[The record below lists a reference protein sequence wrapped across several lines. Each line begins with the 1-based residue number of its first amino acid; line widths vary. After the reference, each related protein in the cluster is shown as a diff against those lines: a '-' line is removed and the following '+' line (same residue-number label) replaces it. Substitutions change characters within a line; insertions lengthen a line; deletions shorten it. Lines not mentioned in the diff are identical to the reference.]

1 MIDLRFLGFAEARQ
15 PEYKEKK
22 GIGYMLYG
30 DRNDYPNYLV
40 ELFNK
45 SAKHNAIIKSKVHYI
60 TGNGWT
66 GSDEAQTFIA
76 KVNRMESLDEL
87 TRKVSLDVELF
98 GGYYLELIWSAT
110 GQLAEVW
117 HCDYTKIRTNKDN
130 TQFWYKD
137 DWKDNKEDFIVYPAF
152 NPSFPTGKQ
161 ILYVKEYRPD
171 MGIYSLPGYFG
182 ALNYIESDIEI
193 SKTVL
198 GNAQTGF
205 SASKLITLPNGE
217 PSDDEKRNIEK
228 RFTNRFSGSD
238 GKKFILAFVND
249 SARKPIVEDLGASDI
264 TKEDFAKVDSLI
276 QTNIF
281 SGHQIT
287 TPSIFGIAEA
297 GKLGARSE
305 MRDGYEIFKNTYVNA
320 KQMHLEGVFNM
331 LANFRG
337 IQDPAL
343 KIMPTEPIGIEFSE
357 AAMIQNMTKDEI
369 REKLN
374 LPILQVDASN
384 DSQKVI
390 DGITGLSP
398 LVANKVLES
407 MTPDE
412 IRALVGL
419 PSTTVPQLD
428 ANGNLLP
435 PLEGLSVNE
444 HIKGLKGR
452 EWQNM
457 QRIIR
462 EFTKGKINREQ
473 ATAMLKTGYALSDEE
488 ITTWLG
494 SEELEFADQD
504 FSLFLEF
511 GEDKNDFNIWKTK
524 QRFSDE
530 EDLQTFAD
538 VSQLESNIL
547 DQISK
552 QKDVTP
558 EVLAKVLKT
567 DVKTINNVIAD
578 LEERGILKSKS
589 TSIGKGID
597 KNVIIERELTKPLA
611 KIVED
616 VKPTTTEILI
626 RYSYAWIAGYSNSDI
641 DTSRPFCKTLLA
653 ANRFY
658 SRSDIEQMS
667 ARLGYSVWDRRGGWW
682 TKPSGKHSE
691 SCRHQWQT
699 NVVTRKK

>member
-76 KVNRMESLDEL
+76 KVNRMESLNEL

-110 GQLAEVW
+110 GQLSEIW

-137 DWKDNKEDFIVYPAF
+137 EWKDNKEDFIVYPAF

-305 MRDGYEIFKNTYVNA
+305 MRDGYEIFKNTYVNS

-343 KIMPTEPIGIEFSE
+343 KITPTEPIGFEFTE
-357 AAMIQNMTKDEI
+357 AILKEIAPKEWLLEKAGIDITKY
-369 REKLN
+369 
-374 LPILQVDASN
+374 PTA
-384 DSQKVI
+384 
-390 DGITGLSP
+390 
-398 LVANKVLES
+398 VAG
-407 MTPDE
+407 TPTE
-412 IRALVGL
+412 
-419 PSTTVPQLD
+419 Q
-428 ANGNLLP
+428 
-435 PLEGLSVNE
+435 LSVNE
-444 HIKGLKGR
+444 HIKSLKGR

-494 SEELEFADQD
+494 SEDLEFADQD
-504 FSLFLEF
+504 FTLFLEF

-567 DVKTINNVIAD
+567 DVKTINNVLAD

-597 KNVIIERELTKPLA
+597 KNVIIERELSKPLA

-658 SRSDIEQMS
+658 SRSDIEQIS

>member
-76 KVNRMESLDEL
+76 KVNRMESLNEL

-137 DWKDNKEDFIVYPAF
+137 EWKDNKEDFIVYPAF

-305 MRDGYEIFKNTYVNA
+305 MRDGYEIFKNTYVNS

-343 KIMPTEPIGIEFSE
+343 KITPTEPIGFEFTE
-357 AAMIQNMTKDEI
+357 AILKEIAPKEWLLEKAGIDITKYPTAI
-369 REKLN
+369 
-374 LPILQVDASN
+374 A
-384 DSQKVI
+384 
-390 DGITGLSP
+390 G
-398 LVANKVLES
+398 
-407 MTPDE
+407 TPTE
-412 IRALVGL
+412 
-419 PSTTVPQLD
+419 Q
-428 ANGNLLP
+428 
-435 PLEGLSVNE
+435 LSVNE
-444 HIKGLKGR
+444 HIKSLKGR

-494 SEELEFADQD
+494 SEDLEFADQD
-504 FSLFLEF
+504 FTLFLEF

-530 EDLQTFAD
+530 DDLQTFAD

-567 DVKTINNVIAD
+567 DVKTINNVLAD

-597 KNVIIERELTKPLA
+597 KNVIIERELSKPLA

-658 SRSDIEQMS
+658 SRSDIEQIS

>member
-76 KVNRMESLDEL
+76 KVNRMESLNEL

-137 DWKDNKEDFIVYPAF
+137 EWKDNKEDFIVYPAF

-161 ILYVKEYRPD
+161 ILYVKEYSPD

-305 MRDGYEIFKNTYVNA
+305 MRDGYEIFKNTYVNS

-343 KIMPTEPIGIEFSE
+343 KITPTEPIGFEFTE
-357 AAMIQNMTKDEI
+357 AILKEIAPKEWLLEKAGIDITKY
-369 REKLN
+369 
-374 LPILQVDASN
+374 PTAV
-384 DSQKVI
+384 
-390 DGITGLSP
+390 TG
-398 LVANKVLES
+398 
-407 MTPDE
+407 TPTE
-412 IRALVGL
+412 
-419 PSTTVPQLD
+419 Q
-428 ANGNLLP
+428 
-435 PLEGLSVNE
+435 LSVNE
-444 HIKGLKGR
+444 HIKSLKGR

-504 FSLFLEF
+504 FTLFLEF

-567 DVKTINNVIAD
+567 DVKTINNVLAD

-597 KNVIIERELTKPLA
+597 KNVIIERELSKPLA

-658 SRSDIEQMS
+658 SRSDIEQIS

>member
-76 KVNRMESLDEL
+76 KVNRMESLNEL

-110 GQLAEVW
+110 GQLAEIW

-137 DWKDNKEDFIVYPAF
+137 EWKDNKEDFIVYPAF

-305 MRDGYEIFKNTYVNA
+305 MRDGYEIFKNTYVNS

-343 KIMPTEPIGIEFSE
+343 KITPTEPIGFEFTE
-357 AAMIQNMTKDEI
+357 AILKEIAPKEWLLEKAGIDITKY
-369 REKLN
+369 
-374 LPILQVDASN
+374 PTAV
-384 DSQKVI
+384 
-390 DGITGLSP
+390 TG
-398 LVANKVLES
+398 
-407 MTPDE
+407 TPTE
-412 IRALVGL
+412 
-419 PSTTVPQLD
+419 Q
-428 ANGNLLP
+428 
-435 PLEGLSVNE
+435 LSVNE
-444 HIKGLKGR
+444 HIKSLKGR

-504 FSLFLEF
+504 FTLFLEF

-567 DVKTINNVIAD
+567 DVKTINNVLAD

-597 KNVIIERELTKPLA
+597 KNVIIERELSKPLA

-658 SRSDIEQMS
+658 SRSDIEQIS

-682 TKPSGKHSE
+682 TKPNGKHSE

>member
-76 KVNRMESLDEL
+76 KVNRMESLNEL

-110 GQLAEVW
+110 GQLSEIW

-137 DWKDNKEDFIVYPAF
+137 EWKDNKEDFIVYPAF

-305 MRDGYEIFKNTYVNA
+305 MRDGYEIFKNTYVNS

-343 KIMPTEPIGIEFSE
+343 KITPTEPIGFEFTE
-357 AAMIQNMTKDEI
+357 AILKEIAPKEWLLEKAGIDITKY
-369 REKLN
+369 
-374 LPILQVDASN
+374 PTA
-384 DSQKVI
+384 
-390 DGITGLSP
+390 
-398 LVANKVLES
+398 VAG
-407 MTPDE
+407 TPTE
-412 IRALVGL
+412 
-419 PSTTVPQLD
+419 Q
-428 ANGNLLP
+428 
-435 PLEGLSVNE
+435 LSVNE
-444 HIKGLKGR
+444 HIKSLKGR

-494 SEELEFADQD
+494 SEDLEFADQD
-504 FSLFLEF
+504 FTLFLEF

-530 EDLQTFAD
+530 DDLQTFAD

-567 DVKTINNVIAD
+567 DVKTINNVLAD

-597 KNVIIERELTKPLA
+597 KNVIIERELSKPLA

-658 SRSDIEQMS
+658 SRSDIEQIS

>member
-76 KVNRMESLDEL
+76 KVNRMESLNEL

-137 DWKDNKEDFIVYPAF
+137 EWKDNKEDFIVYPAF

-305 MRDGYEIFKNTYVNA
+305 MRDGYEIFKNTYVNS

-343 KIMPTEPIGIEFSE
+343 KITPTEPIGFEFTE
-357 AAMIQNMTKDEI
+357 AILKEIAPKKWLLEKAGIDITKYPTAI
-369 REKLN
+369 
-374 LPILQVDASN
+374 A
-384 DSQKVI
+384 
-390 DGITGLSP
+390 G
-398 LVANKVLES
+398 
-407 MTPDE
+407 TPTE
-412 IRALVGL
+412 
-419 PSTTVPQLD
+419 Q
-428 ANGNLLP
+428 
-435 PLEGLSVNE
+435 LSVNE
-444 HIKGLKGR
+444 HIKSLKGR

-567 DVKTINNVIAD
+567 DVKTINNVLAD

-597 KNVIIERELTKPLA
+597 KNVIIERELSKPLA

-658 SRSDIEQMS
+658 SRSDIEQIS